1 MSMSIDIDRAGFV
14 ERRECYCENAQDRC
28 AFRGSAWWWPHG
40 GHSMAWVDAN
50 GRTCRCDHCGAEL
63 AVFTDIDGTRHPMVR
78 RAGFWRTVAFKAAAA
93 TDYDYPMNWDAEQR
107 LAAIAAEVLA
117 AGGLNTQAAGETIAC
132 GYG

>member
-1 MSMSIDIDRAGFV
+1 MSIDIDRAGFV

-78 RAGFWRTVAFKAAAA
+78 RAGFWRDVAMGVAAVRRVVLTILA
-93 TDYDYPMNWDAEQR
+93 TRD
-107 LAAIAAEVLA
+107 
-117 AGGLNTQAAGETIAC
+117 GLNAQADGETMGVADRTEIQWSGKPESEARE
-132 GYG
+132 